1 MGLVMAITIAD
12 PGLLA
17 ELTAAPK
24 PVELTAPDGR
34 VIGVLTVTKAE
45 EILAAAQRYAADPLF
60 DDWVRGIE
68 EYRRVHNT
76 VPDPD

>member
-1 MGLVMAITIAD
+1 MAITITD

-34 VIGVLTVTKAE
+34 VIGVLTATRVE
-45 EILAAAQRYAADPLF
+45 EVLAAAERLRNSPLF
-60 DDWVRGIE
+60 EEYEKAIE
-68 EYRRVHNT
+68 EYRWEHNT